1 MHKRCLCPPLIL
13 VPFEVISCE
22 KPSGNSSINSTASY
36 ENKTTEI
43 EKITVDSVAKSKMD
57 FIKYDV
63 EGAELEAL
71 LGSHETIMR
80 DKPVLLVSA
89 YHRSEDVFSLINY
102 LNEKYPFYKLYLRRL
117 RCVPAWE
124 LDIIAI
130 PE

>member
-1 MHKRCLCPPLIL
+1 
-13 VPFEVISCE
+13 
-22 KPSGNSSINSTASY
+22 
-36 ENKTTEI
+36 
-43 EKITVDSVAKSKMD
+43 MD